1 MAMTFGWTKDE
12 IEAALDY
19 FDFRPGESYHADQL
33 LVHFN
38 LPTFEETV
46 DYSTRATAYASV
58 NKWQINKVRMYSTLN
73 KQLGKRGM
81 ILKQK
86 MDTNTIY
93 VSSDPKQIERL
104 YKNGKQKVKRG
115 NDLNAGQ
122 NLVAVLE
129 SFTVLSETSP
139 KAKRVVS
146 TPFRPTDLRGFRRL

>member
-1 MAMTFGWTKDE
+1 MTFGWTKDE
-12 IEAALDY
+12 IEAALNY
-19 FDFRPGESYHADQL
+19 FNFQPGQIFHADQL
-33 LVHFN
+33 LVHFG
-38 LPTFEETV
+38 LPTFEEQV
-46 DYSTRATAYASV
+46 DYSSRAAAYASV

-86 MDTNTIY
+86 MDTNMIY
-93 VSSDPKQIERL
+93 VSNDPKQIERL